1 MSVACV
7 VRRSL
12 VRNLR
17 VVHFAKRLNT
27 IDIDQPSNVVYEAP
41 YSGITTR
48 LKAVSISS
56 ASVSVIA
63 IPLILHLYAGDI
75 PQIGQYALCGTTM
88 FAACG
93 STVAVNFCF
102 APYVH
107 TLEKIPVRKCH
118 AKVESEEQT
127 DCKPGQH
134 HLIKATWR
142 NFLLMKQETIF
153 DPALDV
159 TEYKGIRPFCNFVA
173 KGVPFFIHMEIL
185 LDDRLRKQ
193 LVGEKEAKK
202 YNMPDKEMRKN
213 DEDELF

>member
-1 MSVACV
+1 MSGV
-7 VRRSL
+7 VRLSL
-12 VRNLR
+12 VRNR
-17 VVHFAKRLNT
+17 AVINFAKRFNT
-27 IDIDQPSNVVYEAP
+27 IDSDQPSNVVYEAP

-56 ASVSVIA
+56 ASVSAIA
-63 IPLILHLYAGDI
+63 IPLLLHFYSGDI

-93 STVAVNFCF
+93 STIAVNFCF

-118 AKVESEEQT
+118 AKVESAEQA

-142 NFLLMKQETIF
+142 NFLLMKQETVF

-173 KGVPFFIHMEIL
+173 KGIPFFIHMEIL
-185 LDDRLRKQ
+185 MDDELRKQ
-193 LVGEKEAKK
+193 LVGEKEAKR
-202 YNMPDKEMRKN
+202 YNMPNKDMRKN